1 MKIQIKAKD
10 FLDKEKLEKELDK
23 KLKKPLAALMEGK
36 VEVLP
41 FCYEVDY
48 FEDGKGFVSIGETKE
63 VYKLFK
69 TKRVKG
75 QGTDEDGKPMKIDKK
90 KVAYGT
96 VSMTEDN
103 ELQFYVMGGIM
114 KPLEAKKV
122 IRSIGILKKKIGD
135 RFQIVKGLVE
145 EQEEDGME
153 ESTQEDGID
162 PKLMARQIIKYCK
175 SFIATEWSELQ
186 NNKAPRTI
194 INAYKKGRALLEK
207 LNAWYNENVDN
218 TELDIE
224 IAAIKSY
231 IDKFNPLI
239 QKIKALADKLRLD
252 TDGDDEPVKLESIA
266 IDIENKVGELL
277 SKFKDEIDAVDGL
290 RAALE
295 SISK

>member
-36 VEVLP
+36 AEVLP

-48 FEDGKGFVSIGETKE
+48 FEDGKGFISIGETKE

-218 TELDIE
+218 SELDIE

-266 IDIENKVGELL
+266 IDIENKVSELL
-277 SKFKDEIDAVDGL
+277 NKFKDEIDAVDGL

>member
-1 MKIQIKAKD
+1 
-10 FLDKEKLEKELDK
+10 
-23 KLKKPLAALMEGK
+23 
-36 VEVLP
+36 
-41 FCYEVDY
+41 
-48 FEDGKGFVSIGETKE
+48 
-63 VYKLFK
+63 
-69 TKRVKG
+69 
-75 QGTDEDGKPMKIDKK
+75 
-90 KVAYGT
+90 
-96 VSMTEDN
+96 
-103 ELQFYVMGGIM
+103 M

>member
-145 EQEEDGME
+145 EQEEAKNE
-153 ESTQEDGID
+153 EGADAEDEAELA
-162 PKLMARQIIKYCK
+162 KLIKEED
-175 SFIATEWSELQ
+175 INLVPENTDVSE
-186 NNKAPRTI
+186 
-194 INAYKKGRALLEK
+194 
-207 LNAWYNENVDN
+207 
-218 TELDIE
+218 
-224 IAAIKSY
+224 
-231 IDKFNPLI
+231 IDKLTGMPKTNG
-239 QKIKALADKLRLD
+239 K
-252 TDGDDEPVKLESIA
+252 
-266 IDIENKVGELL
+266 
-277 SKFKDEIDAVDGL
+277 
-290 RAALE
+290 
-295 SISK
+295 